1 MYNRNKIYITIKFSI
16 SIKNDEFCQSSCIFL
31 TINKNN
37 KKSAIFLIHN
47 LTMLKFEK
55 EKNGLKFKLNNRI
68 IFLAY

>member
-16 SIKNDEFCQSSCIFL
+16 SIKNDEFCQSIKLHIF
-31 TINKNN
+31 NNCKNN

-55 EKNGLKFKLNNRI
+55 EKNGLKLNNRI